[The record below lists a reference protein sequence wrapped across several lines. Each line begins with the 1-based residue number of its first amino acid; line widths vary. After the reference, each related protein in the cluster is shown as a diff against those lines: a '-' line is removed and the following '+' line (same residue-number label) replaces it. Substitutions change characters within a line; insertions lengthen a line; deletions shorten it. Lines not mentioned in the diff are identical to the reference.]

1 MADYTPLLVEPDTSA
16 LCDFF
21 MAKVALHGCFLPK
34 TDKLTNYEG
43 LLTRFS
49 ADFGEWEVSS
59 VTIEEVLT
67 FLRFD

>member
-1 MADYTPLLVEPDTSA
+1 MNSKKNT
-16 LCDFF
+16 
-21 MAKVALHGCFLPK
+21 
-34 TDKLTNYEG
+34 LTNYEG
-43 LLTRFS
+43 LLTKFS